1 MVDETV
7 SNALS
12 KIAVLAESIAKLA
25 DEKTDAQSRIL
36 EEHSRI
42 LADIRVNL
50 ERITERTS
58 NHVTLIDRVTEL
70 EKGMIPML
78 TVPDR
83 VAKLEGWRAVWAG
96 ALVAASVFG
105 GIVGWAVNVVINV
118 HH

>member
-1 MVDETV
+1 MNTSSVGDMMVDETV

-58 NHVTLIDRVTEL
+58 NHVTLIDRVT
-70 EKGMIPML
+70 
-78 TVPDR
+78 
-83 VAKLEGWRAVWAG
+83 
-96 ALVAASVFG
+96 
-105 GIVGWAVNVVINV
+105 
-118 HH
+118 